1 MREVNQYENERH
13 QANERME
20 ESHRR
25 IKRLEREV
33 EDCKVNLIQNAFNFC
48 RMMVLHYNKQCQ
60 IWNKIKSWHKS
71 KLEAQPLVMRHT

>member
-33 EDCKVNLIQNAFNFC
+33 EDCKVNLIQNAFNF
-48 RMMVLHYNKQCQ
+48 
-60 IWNKIKSWHKS
+60 W
-71 KLEAQPLVMRHT
+71 